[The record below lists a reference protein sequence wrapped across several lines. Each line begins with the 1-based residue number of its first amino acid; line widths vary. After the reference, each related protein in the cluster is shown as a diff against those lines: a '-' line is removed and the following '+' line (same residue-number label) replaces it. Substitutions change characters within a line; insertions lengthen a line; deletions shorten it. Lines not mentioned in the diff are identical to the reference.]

1 MSVVVLSSQHR
12 PVLSGMN
19 VTEVHVQYGYF
30 TMPLHPP
37 GSDLTKTLDEDLEQI
52 IVLDQLGFQEAW
64 IGEHFTAG
72 WENIPA
78 PDLLIAKAIPLT
90 KNIILGIGVSCM
102 PNHNPFVLAHRI
114 AMLDHLAHG
123 RFYWGVGAG
132 SFPGD
137 FKVFG
142 INPKTGEQRVLTHD
156 AIELILKLW
165 EDPEP
170 GLYENKYWRFWIPE
184 PQKDVGLG
192 LHVKPYQKPHPPIAV
207 AGISESSGTLMIAGE
222 RDWIPMSINLIAK
235 QILRSHWKAVEE
247 GAQKAG
253 KSADRSKWR
262 VARDVYVAETME
274 QARREVLEGTL
285 GRDFKEYFFR
295 LVPRIRG
302 SLDIFKI
309 DPTMPDSEVTLEY
322 MLENMWIVGGPDDV
336 AGKIRELYEYLG
348 GFGVLLVMGHE
359 WQPRDQWVRSMTLLA
374 KEVMPRLQDLG

>member
-1 MSVVVLSSQHR
+1 MD
-12 PVLSGMN
+12 
-19 VTEVHVQYGYF
+19 YGYF

-37 GSDLTKTLDEDLEQI
+37 GSNITETLDEDLEQI
-52 IVLDQLGFQEAW
+52 VVLDNLGFREAW
-64 IGEHFTAG
+64 IGEHFTSS

-78 PDLLIAKAIPLT
+78 PDLLIAKAIPLI

-156 AIELILKLW
+156 AIDLILKLW
-165 EDPEP
+165 EDPQP
-170 GLYENKYWRFWIPE
+170 GLYENKYWRFSVPE
-184 PQKDVGLG
+184 PQNDVGLK
-192 LHVKPYQKPHPPIAV
+192 LHLKPYQKPHPPIAV
-207 AGISESSGTLMIAGE
+207 AGISEGSGTLMIAGE
-222 RDWIPMSINLIAK
+222 RNWIPMSINLVAK

-253 KSADRSKWR
+253 MIADRSKWR
-262 VARDVYVAETME
+262 VARDVYVAETTE
-274 QARREVLEGTL
+274 QARREAIEGTL

-295 LVPRIRG
+295 LVPKIRG
-302 SLDIFKI
+302 SLDIFKTDTSI
-309 DPTMPDSEVTLEY
+309 SDSDVTLDY
-322 MLENMWIVGGPDDV
+322 MIDNMWIVGSPDDV
-336 AGKIRELYEYLG
+336 ARKIRELYEYLG

-359 WQPRDQWVRSMTLLA
+359 WRPRDKWVRSMTLLTR
-374 KEVMPRLQDLG
+374 EVMPKLKDLG

>member
-1 MSVVVLSSQHR
+1 MDF
-12 PVLSGMN
+12 
-19 VTEVHVQYGYF
+19 GYF

-37 GSDLTKTLDEDLEQI
+37 GSNTTETLDEDLEQI
-52 IVLDQLGFQEAW
+52 VVLDNLGFKEAW
-64 IGEHFTAG
+64 IGEHFTSS

-156 AIELILKLW
+156 AVDLILKLW
-165 EDPEP
+165 EDPQP
-170 GLYENKYWRFWIPE
+170 GLYENKYWRFSVPE
-184 PQKDVGLG
+184 PQDDVGLK
-192 LHVKPYQKPHPPIAV
+192 LHLRPYQKPHPPIAV
-207 AGISESSGTLMIAGE
+207 AGISESSGTLTIAGE
-222 RDWIPMSINLIAK
+222 RDWIPMSINLVAK
-235 QILRSHWKAVEE
+235 QIIRSHWKAVEE

-253 KSADRSKWR
+253 KIADRSKWR
-262 VARDVYVAETME
+262 VARDVYVAETTE
-274 QARREVLEGTL
+274 QARREAIEGTL

-295 LVPRIRG
+295 LVPKIRG
-302 SLDIFKI
+302 SLDIFKADTSI
-309 DPTMPDSEVTLEY
+309 SDSDVTLDY
-322 MLENMWIVGGPDDV
+322 MVDNMWIVGSPDDV
-336 AGKIRELYEYLG
+336 ARKIRELYEYLG

-359 WQPRDQWVRSMTLLA
+359 WQPREKWVRSMTLLA
-374 KEVMPRLQDLG
+374 KEVMPRLKDLG

>member
-1 MSVVVLSSQHR
+1 MD
-12 PVLSGMN
+12 
-19 VTEVHVQYGYF
+19 YGYF

-37 GSDLTKTLDEDLEQI
+37 GSNITETLDEDLEQI
-52 IVLDQLGFQEAW
+52 VVLDNLGFREAW
-64 IGEHFTAG
+64 IGEHFTSS

-78 PDLLIAKAIPLT
+78 PDLLIAKAIPLI

-156 AIELILKLW
+156 AIDLILKLW
-165 EDPEP
+165 EDPQP
-170 GLYENKYWRFWIPE
+170 GLYENKYWRFSVPE
-184 PQKDVGLG
+184 PQNDVGLK
-192 LHVKPYQKPHPPIAV
+192 LHLKPYQKPHPPIAV

-222 RDWIPMSINLIAK
+222 RNWIPMSINLVAK

-253 KSADRSKWR
+253 KIADRSKWR
-262 VARDVYVAETME
+262 VARDVYVAETTE
-274 QARREVLEGTL
+274 QARREAIEGTL

-295 LVPRIRG
+295 LVPKIRG
-302 SLDIFKI
+302 SLDIFKTDTSI
-309 DPTMPDSEVTLEY
+309 SDSDVTLDY
-322 MLENMWIVGGPDDV
+322 MIDNMWIVGSPDDV
-336 AGKIRELYEYLG
+336 ARKIRELYEYLG

-359 WQPRDQWVRSMTLLA
+359 WRPRDKWVRSMTLLTR
-374 KEVMPRLQDLG
+374 EVMPKLKDLG

>member
-1 MSVVVLSSQHR
+1 MD
-12 PVLSGMN
+12 
-19 VTEVHVQYGYF
+19 YGYF

-37 GSDLTKTLDEDLEQI
+37 GSNITETLDEDLEQI
-52 IVLDQLGFQEAW
+52 VVLDNLGFREAW
-64 IGEHFTAG
+64 IGEHFTSS

-90 KNIILGIGVSCM
+90 KNIILSIGVSCM

-156 AIELILKLW
+156 AIDLILKLW
-165 EDPEP
+165 EDAQP
-170 GLYENKYWRFWIPE
+170 GLYENKYWRFSVPE
-184 PQKDVGLG
+184 PQNDVGLK
-192 LHVKPYQKPHPPIAV
+192 LHLKPYQKPHPPIAV
-207 AGISESSGTLMIAGE
+207 AGISEGSGTLTIAGE
-222 RDWIPMSINLIAK
+222 RDWIPMSINLVAK

-253 KSADRSKWR
+253 KIADRSKWR
-262 VARDVYVAETME
+262 VARDVYVAETTE
-274 QARREVLEGTL
+274 QARREAIEGTL

-295 LVPRIRG
+295 LVPKIRG
-302 SLDIFKI
+302 SLDIFKTDTSI
-309 DPTMPDSEVTLEY
+309 SDSDVTLDY
-322 MLENMWIVGGPDDV
+322 MIDNMWIVGSPDDV
-336 AGKIRELYEYLG
+336 ARKIRELYEYLG

-359 WQPRDQWVRSMTLLA
+359 WRPRDKWVRSMTLLTR
-374 KEVMPRLQDLG
+374 EVMPKLKDLG